1 MTCLAA
7 RVPLSATYWNDKL
20 RESNGAQKRVS
31 MWMEVPLSPDRPPG
45 TLEEVATRARHDLLM
60 MGVGGVGGLLGV
72 ADDAKGAPNTLR
84 PLSHFSQE
92 TVSDAD
98 FGAAV
103 RRGLDDLRQFDEVR
117 DVRPVEMLPP
127 GAGGHVH

>member
-1 MTCLAA
+1 
-7 RVPLSATYWNDKL
+7 
-20 RESNGAQKRVS
+20 
-31 MWMEVPLSPDRPPG
+31 
-45 TLEEVATRARHDLLM
+45 M
-60 MGVGGVGGLLGV
+60 MGAGGGGGLLGV
-72 ADDAKGAPNTLR
+72 AADANASPNMLR

-117 DVRPVEMLPP
+117 DLRPEDMLPP
-127 GAGGHVH
+127 GAGGHFH